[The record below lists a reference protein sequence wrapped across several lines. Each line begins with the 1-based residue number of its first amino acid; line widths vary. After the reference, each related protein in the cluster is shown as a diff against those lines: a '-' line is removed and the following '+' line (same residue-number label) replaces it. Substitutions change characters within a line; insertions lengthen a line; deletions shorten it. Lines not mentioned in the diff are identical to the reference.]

1 MKAIA
6 KYNKMIQKR
15 VERRASIKEA
25 IIALKS
31 MQNDI
36 GSQKVMD
43 AIQVLVSAD
52 FRLYNE
58 IIKLRKR
65 INVLFEQP
73 RC

>member
-15 VERRASIKEA
+15 VERRASIREA
-25 IIALKS
+25 IITLKI
-31 MQNDI
+31 MQNDL

-43 AIQVLVSAD
+43 AIQVIVSAD
-52 FRLYNE
+52 KRLYNE

>member
-1 MKAIA
+1 MKAIS

-15 VERRASIKEA
+15 VERRASIREA
-25 IIALKS
+25 IITLKS

>member
-6 KYNKMIQKR
+6 KYSKMIQKR
-15 VERRASIKEA
+15 VERRASIREA
-25 IIALKS
+25 IITLKI
-31 MQNDI
+31 MQNDL

-43 AIQVLVSAD
+43 AIQVIVSAD
-52 FRLYNE
+52 KRLYNE

>member
-1 MKAIA
+1 MNAIA

-15 VERRASIKEA
+15 VERRASIREA
-25 IIALKS
+25 IIALKI
-31 MQNDI
+31 MQNDL
-36 GSQKVMD
+36 GSQRVMD
-43 AIQVLVSAD
+43 AIKVLVSAD

-65 INVLFEQP
+65 INVLFKQP

>member
-6 KYNKMIQKR
+6 RYSKLIQKR

>member
-6 KYNKMIQKR
+6 RYSKLIQKR
-15 VERRASIKEA
+15 VDRRASIKAA

-58 IIKLRKR
+58 INKLKER